1 MPDRDRYWDCVDQ
14 AHQASL
20 GGRGEEALAWLDEA
34 LRLNPLG
41 AEAYSSRGEILWDH
55 GRYDDALRAFE
66 RAAESDPGFCAAQL
80 NRIEILIEE
89 FQEFEQALELADL
102 LLRGG
107 LDPHE
112 EAEVYYL
119 KAKSLFYLEDLDG
132 ALFLLKRALKM
143 HPDVAVYRG
152 FEGQILF
159 ELGRFEDAMGSLSM
173 ARGLEPESAHT
184 LYHLALCLEHAGRY
198 EQAQGY
204 FERSGLLEPDVY
216 PEPVRI
222 SEDDFEAAAAAA
234 VASLPG
240 EIRDYVADC
249 PILVEDL
256 PEASL
261 VRDGDLSP
269 QILGLFEGIP
279 ATDPDANAT
288 RLDIDRIVLFKRNL
302 EKVAADRNEL
312 IEQIQIT
319 VKHEIG
325 HFLGLDEEDVE
336 RLGLG

>member
-1 MPDRDRYWDCVDQ
+1 MPDQDRYWDCVDQ

-20 GGRGEEALAWLDEA
+20 GGRREEALAWLDEA

-55 GRYDDALRAFE
+55 GHYDDALRAFE
-66 RAAESDPGFCAAQL
+66 RASDADPGFSAAQL

-89 FQEFEQALELADL
+89 FQEFEEALELSDL
-102 LLRGG
+102 LLRQG
-107 LDPHE
+107 LEAGE

-119 KAKSLFYLEDLDG
+119 KAKALFYLEDLDG
-132 ALFLLKRALKM
+132 ALFLLKRALKTQGE
-143 HPDVAVYRG
+143 VAVYCG

-159 ELGRFEDAMGSLSM
+159 ELGRFKEAMSSLNR

-184 LYHLALCLEHAGRY
+184 LYHLALCLEHSGQY
-198 EQAQGY
+198 ERAHGY
-204 FERSGLLEPDVY
+204 FERAALLEPDLY

-222 SEDDFEAAAAAA
+222 SLGEFESAAAAALA
-234 VASLPG
+234 ALP
-240 EIRDYVADC
+240 EHIREYVSNC
-249 PILVEDL
+249 PILIEDL
-256 PEASL
+256 PESDL
-261 VRDGDLSP
+261 VRGGDLSP
-269 QILGLFEGIP
+269 QILGLFQGVP
-279 ATDPDANAT
+279 ATDPDASGN

-302 EKVAADRNEL
+302 EKVASDREEL
-312 IEQIQIT
+312 LEQIQIT

>member
-1 MPDRDRYWDCVDQ
+1 MVDQDRYWDCVDQ

-20 GGRGEEALAWLDEA
+20 GGRREEALAWLDEA

-66 RAAESDPGFCAAQL
+66 RAAEADPGFCPAQL

-89 FQEFEQALELADL
+89 FQEFEEALDL
-102 LLRGG
+102 SDELLREG
-107 LDPHE
+107 LEPNE

-119 KAKSLFYLEDLDG
+119 KAKALFYLEDLEG
-132 ALFLLKRALKM
+132 ALFLLKRGLKVN
-143 HPDVAVYRG
+143 PDVAVYRG

-159 ELGRFEDAMGSLSM
+159 ELGRFQHAMGSLSI

-184 LYHLALCLEHAGRY
+184 LYHLALCLEHAGDY
-198 EQAQGY
+198 EKAQGY
-204 FERSGLLEPDVY
+204 FERAALLEPDVY
-216 PEPVRI
+216 PEPVRM
-222 SEDDFEAAAAAA
+222 SLDDFEAAAAAA
-234 VASLPG
+234 LASLPG
-240 EIRDYVADC
+240 HIRSYVERC
-249 PILVEDL
+249 PILIEDL
-256 PEASL
+256 PDGEL
-261 VRDGDLSP
+261 VSEGELSP
-269 QILGLFEGIP
+269 QILGLFQGVP
-279 ATDPDANAT
+279 ATDPDAEAT

-302 EKVAADRNEL
+302 EKVAGDHEEL
-312 IEQIQIT
+312 VEQIQIT

>member
-1 MPDRDRYWDCVDQ
+1 MPDQDRYWDCVDQ

-20 GGRGEEALAWLDEA
+20 GGRREEALAWLDEA

-41 AEAYSSRGEILWDH
+41 AEAYSSRGEILWDNGH
-55 GRYDDALRAFE
+55 YDDALRAFE
-66 RAAESDPGFCAAQL
+66 RAADADPGFCPAQL

-89 FQEFEQALELADL
+89 FQEFEEALELSDQ
-102 LLRGG
+102 LLREG
-107 LDPHE
+107 LEPSE

-119 KAKSLFYLEDLDG
+119 KAKALFYLEDLEG
-132 ALFLLKRALKM
+132 ALFLLRRALKVN
-143 HPDVAVYRG
+143 PDVAVYRG

-159 ELGRFEDAMGSLSM
+159 ELGRFNDAMSSLSM

-184 LYHLALCLEHAGRY
+184 LYHLALCLEHSGQY

-204 FERSGLLEPDVY
+204 FERSALLEPDLY

-222 SEDDFEAAAAAA
+222 SLDQFEAVAAAA
-234 VASLPG
+234 VASLP
-240 EIRDYVADC
+240 EHIRHYVDQC
-249 PILVEDL
+249 PILIEEL
-256 PEASL
+256 PDASL
-261 VRDGDLSP
+261 VREGDLSP
-269 QILGLFEGIP
+269 QILGLFQGIP
-279 ATDPDANAT
+279 VTDPDASAP

-302 EKVAADRNEL
+302 EKVAGDREEL
-312 IEQIQIT
+312 VEQIQIT